1 MLDFVGFSRFVDG
14 WRGGGRGMKACR
26 CVGEE
31 GVWVKVGR
39 FIIASK
45 QSNLYRKVN

>member
-1 MLDFVGFSRFVDG
+1 
-14 WRGGGRGMKACR
+14 MKACR

-45 QSNLYRKVN
+45 QSSLYRKVNQTGSSYIKCGCQFSL